1 MVLSRALREGSGLHY
16 TDATLSRLVRIL
28 MLAAVRTFA
37 KSWVAAV
44 LIGLLIVSFAVFG
57 IHDVFRQGFKDAVV
71 VAGDRTVSS
80 PEFKRMFENAM
91 KSVSQQNGGQP
102 IPLDVAAA
110 NGLDKRVLQSVAQDE
125 AFAALLQKIGLRIGD
140 KQVAA
145 EIQKIPGFFDRVSG
159 RFDKATYQ
167 QLLGQNGLTP
177 EIFERSVKDDLE
189 NQQMASGIVSGLRLP
204 RAYAAIAAIY
214 QLETRDVAW
223 FTVEPSNVAKVA
235 PPSDAQL
242 TAFMKENAAQLTKPE
257 FRVITVVRF
266 SPAAVAPGIAVSE
279 DDVKKRY
286 EFRKDTYATPETR
299 TVVQIPAKDAAAG
312 QKIAAGLSAGQPPA
326 VVAKSVGVDAIT
338 YDAKPQTA
346 ISDRKVA
353 VAAFAMAAGQV
364 APVQGDLGMAVIKVV
379 SVTPGKTVPLE
390 QARPVIEAELKKDAA
405 GQKVYDLTQAYD
417 DAHQKGASLTEAAQK
432 AGVPALTMGPLS
444 KEGRD
449 PQGQPVMGLSQKLV
463 DTAFS
468 LPEGGESE
476 VQDAGGGEYFAVHID
491 RITPP
496 ALPALAEVREQLARV
511 WTMRET
517 AKLMQAKADSLAE
530 RVRKGET
537 LDAVASSAGAKL
549 SRVAGVSR
557 QTAQQNKEA
566 PQEVL
571 GNAFG
576 AKAGEVFTA
585 NSPTGIAVG
594 RLEGVHAGDGVNA
607 ARLTEMARPQMTNA
621 YLREINETARL
632 AATQKVKVK
641 ADYAKARAA
650 IGLEAE
656 QPAAGAA
663 KK

>member
-1 MVLSRALREGSGLHY
+1 
-16 TDATLSRLVRIL
+16 
-28 MLAAVRTFA
+28 MLAAVRRFA

-57 IHDVFRQGFKDAVV
+57 IHDVFRQSIKDAVV

-80 PEFKRMFENAM
+80 SEFKRMFENAM

-125 AFAALLQKIGLRIGD
+125 AFAALLHKIGLRIGD
-140 KQVAA
+140 KQIAA

-159 RFDKATYQ
+159 RFDKTTYQ
-167 QLLGQNGLTP
+167 QLLAQNGLTP
-177 EIFERSVKDDLE
+177 DMFERSVRDDLE
-189 NQQMASGIVSGLRLP
+189 SQQMASGIVSGLRLP

-223 FTVEPSNVAKVA
+223 FTVEPSNVAKVV
-235 PPSDAQL
+235 PPTDAQL
-242 TAFMKENAAQLTKPE
+242 SAFMKENAAQLTKPE

-266 SPAAVAPGIAVSE
+266 SPAAVAPGVAVSE
-279 DDVKKRY
+279 DEVKKRY
-286 EFRKDTYATPETR
+286 DFRKDTYATPEIR
-299 TVVQIPAKDAAAG
+299 TVVQIPAKDTAAA
-312 QKIAAGLSAGQPPA
+312 QKIAAGLNAGQPPA
-326 VVAKSVGVDAIT
+326 VVAKSVGVDAII

-346 ISDRKVA
+346 ISDHKVA
-353 VAAFAMAAGQV
+353 VAAFAMPAGQV
-364 APVQGDLGMAVIKVV
+364 APVQGDLGMSVIKVV
-379 SVTPGKTVPLE
+379 AVTPGKVVPLE
-390 QARPVIEAELKKDAA
+390 QARPAIEAELKKDAA

-463 DTAFS
+463 ETAFG

-491 RITPP
+491 RVTPP

-571 GNAFG
+571 GSAFG
-576 AKAGEVFTA
+576 AKANEVFTA

-607 ARLTEMARPQMTNA
+607 SRLTEMARPQMTNA
-621 YLREINETARL
+621 YLREINDTARL
-632 AATQKVKVK
+632 AATHELKVK

-650 IGLEAE
+650 IGLEPE